1 MINLLD
7 RKSISRLAIAL
18 TLVAMTPTTF
28 AEHNPNSG
36 SDKHTRKIEK
46 KLSKFQPGSYVQ
58 IELRDSSERLGALNA
73 LSDSTFEIANAD
85 NNKLETY
92 AYSDVAEVR
101 KGKEYI
107 GQGSETHH
115 RPRFLVPVVVSAAA
129 AAAAYGIVEAVH

>member
-1 MINLLD
+1 MKTALD
-7 RKSISRLAIAL
+7 RKSISLLAIAL
-18 TLVAMTPTTF
+18 TLVAMTPSAF
-28 AEHNPNSG
+28 AANNPSSG
-36 SDKHTRKIEK
+36 LDKHSRKIEK

-92 AYSDVAEVR
+92 SYSDVSEVR

-107 GQGSETHH
+107 GEGSESHH
-115 RPRFLVPVVVSAAA
+115 RPRFLVPVIITAAA
-129 AAAAYGIVEAVH
+129 AGAAFAIVESVH